1 MSAQPPLPLF
11 VEDILE
17 ALDVAVKVL
26 GGYKA
31 VGPAVFPA
39 EKPDIAAR
47 KLADCLN
54 RNRRE
59 RLEPAEDAGYTS
71 PAPIEPEDEAAALM
85 REFNASVH
93 RTEELVKRMERA
105 AARSSKA

>member
-1 MSAQPPLPLF
+1 MSAQPPLPIF

-31 VGPAVFPA
+31 VGPSVFPA

-59 RLEPAEDAGYTS
+59 RL
-71 PAPIEPEDEAAALM
+71 EPEDEAAALM

-105 AARSSKA
+105 AARASKA